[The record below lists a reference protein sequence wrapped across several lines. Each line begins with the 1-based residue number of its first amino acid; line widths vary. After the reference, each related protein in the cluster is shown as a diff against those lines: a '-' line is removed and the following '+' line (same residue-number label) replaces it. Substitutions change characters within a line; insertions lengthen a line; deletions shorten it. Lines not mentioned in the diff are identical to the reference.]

1 MSKILIIDDLATE
14 TAIMKSVV
22 TSIGHTVVTASDGEA
37 GYAMAKSER
46 PDLIL
51 LDVVMPKM
59 DGFQTCR
66 KIKKDDETAH
76 IPVIFVTTKNQDTDR
91 SWGLKQGA
99 SDFVSKPFSASELA
113 GKISNLLG
121 ASAS

>member
-14 TAIMKSVV
+14 TAVMKSVV
-22 TSIGHTVVTASDGEA
+22 TGLGHYAVTAADGEA
-37 GYAMAKSER
+37 GYAAAKSEK
-46 PDLIL
+46 PNLIL

-66 KIKKDDETAH
+66 KIKKDPETAG
-76 IPVIFVTTKNQDTDR
+76 IPIILVTTKNQDTDR

-99 SDFVSKPFSASELA
+99 SDFVAKPFNADDLGA
-113 GKISNLLG
+113 KISTLLK
-121 ASAS
+121 A

>member
-14 TAIMKSVV
+14 ITIMKNIV
-22 TSIGHTVVTASDGEA
+22 TGLGHTVVTASDGETGCDLA
-37 GYAMAKSER
+37 RADK

-66 KIKKDDETAH
+66 KIKKDPETAS
-76 IPVIFVTTKNQDTDR
+76 IPVILVTTKNQDTDR

-99 SDFVSKPFSASELA
+99 ADFVSKPFNPTELA
-113 GKISNLLG
+113 AKITALL
-121 ASAS
+121 

>member
-14 TAIMKSVV
+14 IQIMKNVV
-22 TSIGHTVVTASDGEA
+22 TSLGHIVVAANDGET
-37 GYAMAKSER
+37 GYAFAKANK

-66 KIKKDDETAH
+66 KIKKDPETAG
-76 IPVIFVTTKNQDTDR
+76 IPIILVTTKNQDTDR

-99 SDFVSKPFSASELA
+99 SDFVSKPFSAQDL
-113 GKISNLLG
+113 GTKITKLLN
-121 ASAS
+121 AA

>member
-14 TAIMKSVV
+14 VHIMKELV
-22 TSIGHTVVTASDGEA
+22 TSMGHQVVVANDGEA
-37 GYAMAKSER
+37 GYATAKAEK
-46 PDLIL
+46 PNLIL

-66 KIKKDDETAH
+66 KIKKDADLAK
-76 IPVIFVTTKNQDTDR
+76 IPIILVTTKNQDTDR

-99 SDFVSKPFSASELA
+99 SDFVSKPFDAQNL
-113 GKISNLLG
+113 GTKIDALLR
-121 ASAS
+121 AA

>member
-14 TAIMKSVV
+14 VHIMKELV
-22 TSIGHTVVTASDGEA
+22 TSMGHQVVVANDGEA
-37 GYAMAKSER
+37 GYAMAKAEK
-46 PDLIL
+46 PQLIL

-66 KIKKDDETAH
+66 KIKKDPDLAKTP
-76 IPVIFVTTKNQDTDR
+76 IILVTTKNQDTDR

-99 SDFVSKPFSASELA
+99 SDFVSKPFDAQNL
-113 GKISNLLG
+113 GTKIDALLR
-121 ASAS
+121 AA

>member
-14 TAIMKSVV
+14 IQIMKNVA
-22 TSIGHTVVTASDGEA
+22 TSLGHIVVTANDGET
-37 GYAMAKSER
+37 GYAAAKADK
-46 PDLIL
+46 PDIIL

-66 KIKKDDETAH
+66 KIKKDPETAG
-76 IPVIFVTTKNQDTDR
+76 IPIILVTTKNQDTDR

-99 SDFVSKPFSASELA
+99 SDFVAKPFKSEELA
-113 GKISNLLG
+113 ARITALLK
-121 ASAS
+121 AA

>member
-14 TAIMKSVV
+14 LQIMKGVV
-22 TSIGHTVVTASDGEA
+22 TGLGHSAVTAGDGES
-37 GYAMAKSER
+37 GYNTAKLEKPS
-46 PDLIL
+46 LIL

-66 KIKKDDETAH
+66 KIKKDPETAN
-76 IPVIFVTTKNQDTDR
+76 IPVILVTTKNQDTDR

-99 SDFVSKPFSASELA
+99 ADFVSKPFNPDE
-113 GKISNLLG
+113 LG
-121 ASAS
+121 AKIASLLKAA

>member
-14 TAIMKSVV
+14 VQVMKNVV
-22 TSIGHTVVTASDGEA
+22 TGLGHHTITAADGEA
-37 GYAMAKSER
+37 GYAAAKTEK

-66 KIKKDDETAH
+66 KIKKDADTQR
-76 IPVIFVTTKNQDTDR
+76 IPVIMVTTKGQETDR
-91 SWGLKQGA
+91 AWGLRQGA
-99 SDFVSKPFSASELA
+99 AEFVAKPFNPEELA
-113 GKISNLLG
+113 EKISV
-121 ASAS
+121 A